1 MAHVGLLSA
10 IFFDSTTSEKKRAA
24 NAARREA

>member
-10 IFFDSTTSEKKRAA
+10 IFVDSTISEKNAPA